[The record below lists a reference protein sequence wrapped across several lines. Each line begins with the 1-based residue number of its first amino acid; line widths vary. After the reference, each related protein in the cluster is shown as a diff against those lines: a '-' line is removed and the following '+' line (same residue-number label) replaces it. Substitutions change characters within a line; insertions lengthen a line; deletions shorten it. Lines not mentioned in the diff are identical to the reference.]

1 MIVAVA
7 DAEFEALLVVEEALS
22 TMFDGAVPLVKSEPH
37 CDCKGLAA
45 ADAVLGKSPLRTL

>member
-22 TMFDGAVPLVKSEPH
+22 TMFDGAVPSVILK
-37 CDCKGLAA
+37 
-45 ADAVLGKSPLRTL
+45 R